1 MSALLGVGYD
11 SSDDDSVPK
20 TSATPATTIVAA
32 PEVNTEVWSPG
43 LLLLPTSFHPMKRD
57 QAHMQMTLA
66 NTSSQ
71 ALTYNATYDDMTRP
85 AQGPINPFK
94 PAGPGNGIK
103 RKNVPTG
110 FAEEAAISE
119 STFSAQHR
127 TFQSLGYTRNP
138 TLPDQFVGNMDN
150 VAQFGGRDVVQM
162 KPTKEKSAS
171 WRAKRQRKGDSS
183 IVEGD
188 GAYLGPWAK
197 YQNDQQY
204 DQYEVGEGDDHVLAS
219 DEEFVE
225 EDETLATDA
234 PMPAMSK
241 EATDYQGD
249 TSKVETSEFHGS
261 EQFDYQGRTYM
272 HVPQDLDV
280 DLRKEIGSIKN
291 YVPKKLVHTWK
302 SHTKPITSLRFFPN
316 SGHLLL
322 SSAADGKAK
331 IWDVYHQRELLRTF
345 SGHNKAITDTDFHPT
360 GRTFLTGSFDRN
372 IKLWDTEYGKCIGRF
387 STGKTPHVVRFNPS
401 AEHSHEFLAGMS
413 DKKIVQFD
421 TRSGELVQEYDHH
434 LAAVNT
440 ITFVDD
446 NRRFITTSD
455 DKSLRAWEY
464 GIPVPIKFI
473 AEPYMFA
480 LTRATPHP
488 NGKYVAFQSGDNQIV
503 VYGATDKF
511 RQNRKKSFRGH
522 NTSGYGVDLKIS
534 PDGQFIVSGD
544 SAGFACFWDW
554 KTGKMYHKIQAG
566 GKEGGAVTCLD
577 WHPQESSKVVTGG
590 LEGVIKYWD

>member
-1 MSALLGVGYD
+1 MSGLLGVGYD
-11 SSDDDSVPK
+11 SSDDDTAGIPK
-20 TSATPATTIVAA
+20 PTVTPATKVVAA
-32 PEVNTEVWSPG
+32 PEVNTE
-43 LLLLPTSFHPMKRD
+43 D

-66 NTSSQ
+66 NSSSK
-71 ALTYNATYDDMTRP
+71 ALTYNATYDDLTRP
-85 AQGPINPFK
+85 AQGPANPFK
-94 PAGPGNGIK
+94 SDGAGNGIK

-110 FAEEAAISE
+110 YAEEGSISE
-119 STFSAQHR
+119 STFNAQHR

-150 VAQFGGRDVVQM
+150 VAQYGGKDIIQM
-162 KPTKEKSAS
+162 KPSKEASAA
-171 WRAKRQRKGDSS
+171 WRSKRQKKGDSS
-183 IVEGD
+183 IVEGE

-197 YQNDQQY
+197 YQSQQQY
-204 DQYEVGEGDDHVLAS
+204 EQIEVGSDEDRELAS
-219 DEEFVE
+219 DEEYVDE
-225 EDETLATDA
+225 EDDA
-234 PMPAMSK
+234 SAPAPLMPAMSK
-241 EATDYQGD
+241 EATDYAGD
-249 TSKVETSEFHGS
+249 FSKEETTEFHGS

-272 HVPQDLDV
+272 HVPQDLDI
-280 DLRKEIGSIKN
+280 DLGKEPGSIKN
-291 YVPKKLVHTWK
+291 YVPKKLIQTWK
-302 SHTKPITSLRFFPN
+302 SHTKPITSLRFFPK

-322 SSAADGKAK
+322 SAAADGKAK
-331 IWDVYHQRELLRTF
+331 IWDVYHSRELLRTF
-345 SGHNKAITDTDFHPT
+345 SGHSKAISDTDFDPT
-360 GRTFLTGSFDRN
+360 GKTFLTGSYDRQ

-401 AEHSHEFLAGMS
+401 PEHSHEFLAGMS

-434 LAAVNT
+434 LAAINT

-446 NRRFITTSD
+446 NRRFISTSD

-522 NTSGYGVDLKIS
+522 NNAGYGIDIKVS
-534 PDGQFIVSGD
+534 PDGQFLASGD
-544 SAGFACFWDW
+544 SGGYACFWDW
-554 KTGKMYHKIQAG
+554 KTGKMYHKILAG
-566 GKEGGAVTCLD
+566 GKEGGAITCLD
-577 WHPQESSKVVTGG
+577 WHPQETSKVVTGG

>member
-1 MSALLGVGYD
+1 MATLLGAGYE
-11 SSDDDSVPK
+11 SSDDDVTVPK
-20 TSATPATTIVAA
+20 PSVTPATTVVAA
-32 PEVNTEVWSPG
+32 PEVNTE
-43 LLLLPTSFHPMKRD
+43 D

-71 ALTYNATYDDMTRP
+71 ALTYNATYDDLMRP
-85 AQGPINPFK
+85 SQGPVNPFK
-94 PAGPGNGIK
+94 PVEAGNGIK

-119 STFSAQHR
+119 STFAAQHR
-127 TFQSLGYTRNP
+127 TFQSLGYSRNP
-138 TLPDQFVGNMDN
+138 TLPDQFVGNMDK

-162 KPTKEKSAS
+162 KPTKSAS
-171 WRAKRQRKGDSS
+171 AAWRAKRQKKGDSS
-183 IVEGD
+183 IVEGE

-197 YQNDQQY
+197 YQNQEQY
-204 DQYEVGEGDDHVLAS
+204 DDIEVGSGEERELAS
-219 DEEFVE
+219 DEEYVDE
-225 EDETLATDA
+225 EDETLVPSA

-249 TSKVETSEFHGS
+249 TSKVETTEFHGS

-272 HVPQDLDV
+272 HVPQDLDI
-280 DLRKEIGSIKN
+280 DLRKEVGSIKN

-322 SSAADGKAK
+322 SAAADGKAK
-331 IWDVYHQRELLRTF
+331 IWDVYHSRELLRTF
-345 SGHNKAITDTDFHPT
+345 SGHSKAITDTDFHPS
-360 GRTFLTGSFDRN
+360 GKTFLTGSYDRQ
-372 IKLWDTEYGKCIGRF
+372 IKLWDTEYGKCLGRF
-387 STGKTPHVVRFNPS
+387 STGKTPHVVRFNPG

-434 LAAVNT
+434 LAAINT
-440 ITFVDD
+440 ITFVDN
-446 NRRFITTSD
+446 NRRFISTSD

-522 NTSGYGVDLKIS
+522 NNAGYGIDIKVS
-534 PDGQFIVSGD
+534 PDGQFLVSGD
-544 SAGFACFWDW
+544 SGGYACFWDW
-554 KTGKMYHKIQAG
+554 KTGKMYHKILAG
-566 GKEGGAVTCLD
+566 GKEGGAITCLD
-577 WHPQESSKVVTGG
+577 WHPQETSKVVTGG

>member
-1 MSALLGVGYD
+1 MASLLGAGYE
-11 SSDDDSVPK
+11 SSDDDATAPNPSV
-20 TSATPATTIVAA
+20 TTATKIVAA
-32 PEVNTEVWSPG
+32 PEVNTEN
-43 LLLLPTSFHPMKRD
+43 

-71 ALTYNATYDDMTRP
+71 ALTYNATYDDLTRP
-85 AQGPINPFK
+85 SQGPVNPFK
-94 PAGPGNGIK
+94 PAGPGNGVK

-119 STFSAQHR
+119 ATFAAQHR

-138 TLPDQFVGNMDN
+138 TVPDHFVGDLEK
-150 VAQFGGRDVVQM
+150 VAQFGGKDVVQM
-162 KPTKEKSAS
+162 KPTKEASAA

-183 IVEGD
+183 IVEGE
-188 GAYLGPWAK
+188 GAYLGPWAQ
-197 YQNDQQY
+197 YNNEQQY
-204 DQYEVGEGDDHVLAS
+204 EEIEVGSGEERELGS
-219 DEEFVE
+219 DEEWAE
-225 EDETLATDA
+225 EENETLAPAA
-234 PMPAMSK
+234 PLPAMRK

-249 TSKVETSEFHGS
+249 ISKVETTEFHGS

-272 HVPQDLDV
+272 HVPQDLDI
-280 DLRKEIGSIKN
+280 DLKKEVGSVKN

-302 SHTKPITSLRFFPN
+302 SHTKPITSLRFFPT

-331 IWDVYHQRELLRTF
+331 IWDVYHSRELLRTF
-345 SGHNKAITDTDFHPT
+345 SGHTKAITDTDFDPT
-360 GRTFLTGSFDRN
+360 GKTFLTASFDRQ
-372 IKLWDTEYGKCIGRF
+372 IKLWDTEYGKCLGRF
-387 STGKTPHVVRFNPS
+387 FTGKTPHVVRFNPG
-401 AEHSHEFLAGMS
+401 AEHSHEFVAGMS

-421 TRSGELVQEYDHH
+421 TRSGELVQEYNHH

-446 NRRFITTSD
+446 NRRFISTSD

-522 NTSGYGVDLKIS
+522 NNAGYGIDIKIS
-534 PDGQFIVSGD
+534 PDGQFLASGD
-544 SAGFACFWDW
+544 SGGFVCFWDW
-554 KTGKMYHKIQAG
+554 KTGKMYHKIMAG
-566 GKEGGAVTCLD
+566 GKEGGATTCLD
-577 WHPQESSKVVTGG
+577 WHPQETSKVATGG